1 MTVGTVRTFAA
12 AKAPVA
18 VAAATMA
25 AVLAAYGSTL
35 LLEHAAHLHIDSVIQ
50 AVVLSVTLS
59 RAHRGA
65 PIPDRL
71 IGFVVMPVVAV
82 ASVGLGDLMRN
93 DAFAGDAAFA
103 ALVASGIWI
112 RRFGP
117 RFAKAGTLMM
127 LPAIALLVIPH
138 GGPGA
143 SSTHLMWAPVIALI
157 ACFWVTAVQVA
168 VERPWR
174 AVRTKAPATATATAT
189 ATAAGKG
196 VRVSTRMAAQTGI
209 GLCAAFAVGHWL
221 FPDHWS
227 WVVLTAFIVCNG
239 ARGRGDA
246 LHKGLLRALGAAGG
260 TVLAAALA
268 SGLFAPRDPDTVV
281 LIFVVLGLAA
291 WLRQRSYAY
300 WAGGVTAALS
310 LLYVYYGQ
318 SAGPLLQTRLEAILV
333 GGVIGVGAAWAILP
347 FRTRDVL
354 RRRAAECLAAL
365 TDVLRDEPHARA
377 RFESSVT
384 ELDTVYGPLRLHRF
398 VSRARPHHADVV
410 DALREMVPH
419 VRAAGPDARALRA
432 NVGSVRRAIARR
444 HDGTPYK
451 RLAVDDATAAHAI
464 DAGLARIHAIYAPPP
479 TDSPAATEPSR
490 TTEPSAATELSR
502 TAVSRRGPES
512 PEKARP
518 AG

>member
-1 MTVGTVRTFAA
+1 MTAGTVGVLGA
-12 AKAPVA
+12 AKAPIG
-18 VAAATMA
+18 VAATTMT
-25 AVLAAYGSTL
+25 AVLASFGSAL
-35 LLEHAAHLHIDSVIQ
+35 VLEHAAHLHTDAVMQ

-59 RAHRGA
+59 RGHRGA
-65 PIPDRL
+65 RLPDRL
-71 IGFVVMPVVAV
+71 IGFAVMPAV
-82 ASVGLGDLMRN
+82 ALVSVALGILMRD

-103 ALVASGIWI
+103 ALVTSGVWI

-117 RFAKAGTLMM
+117 RFTKAGTLMM

-138 GGPGA
+138 GAPGA
-143 SSTHLMWAPVIALI
+143 PSTHLLWAPVVALI
-157 ACFWVTAVQVA
+157 PYFWVTAVQVA

-174 AVRTKAPATATATAT
+174 IGRIEAAAPARASAPSRRLPA
-189 ATAAGKG
+189 
-196 VRVSTRMAAQTGI
+196 STRMAAQMGVA
-209 GLCAAFAVGHWL
+209 LCAAFAVGHLL

-260 TVLAAALA
+260 TVLAALA
-268 SGLFAPRDPDTVV
+268 SGLFAPRDPDAVV

-310 LLYVYYGQ
+310 LLYAYFGQ

-333 GGVIGVGAAWAILP
+333 GGAIGVGAAWAILP

-354 RRRAAECLAAL
+354 RRRTAECLAAL
-365 TDVLRDEPHARA
+365 TDVMKDEPHARA
-377 RFESSVT
+377 RFEHSVA
-384 ELDTVYGPLRLHRF
+384 ELDTIDGPLRLHRF
-398 VSRARPHHADVV
+398 VSRTRPHHADVV
-410 DALREMVPH
+410 DVLREMVPH
-419 VRAAGPDARALRA
+419 VRAAGPDAKALRA
-432 NVGSVRRAIARR
+432 NVGSVRLAIARR

-451 RLAVDDATAAHAI
+451 RLALDDATAAHAI
-464 DAGLARIHAIYAPPP
+464 DAGLARIHAIYAPP
-479 TDSPAATEPSR
+479 TQEPGQ
-490 TTEPSAATELSR
+490 EP
-502 TAVSRRGPES
+502 RRGPES

-518 AG
+518 GG